1 MILYL
6 DYKTSLISNN
16 IYFNIKLTKMSRI
29 QVNHIKTALDNLF
42 TDKIDLTNIIS
53 TIPEDLKK
61 QFYSRALAAYSLHII
76 ASASIDDAANSVT
89 DSYNDNGIDAVY
101 YDEQYNTLY
110 LVQSKMID
118 EGNGE
123 PDTGD
128 MRKFSDG
135 ITDLIEEKYERF
147 NSKIQAKLPIIK
159 DAFNDSQIKLNIIIA
174 YTGKGFSIHNQ
185 RIITD
190 LTTFLNDSTEWAFI
204 TDFNLKS
211 AHDSINTV
219 LAGKPIESELTI
231 SNWGT
236 IDEPFIAYYGQISA
250 YELAT
255 LWKNHRKKLFTENI
269 RNFIGLSE
277 INSSIL
283 KTIENEPEKFIY
295 FNNGVTIL
303 CNTITPLPAKTVG
316 KTTGV
321 FNCKGLSIING
332 AQTVGSLG
340 IALDR
345 FPEKLEKSKVF
356 VRLIPLENSP
366 ENFGNRITIASNTQN
381 KIEKR
386 DFVTLDPIQQTI
398 RTELL
403 LTNINY
409 HYKRTDEVIPYDEC
423 NCTLEEATV
432 ALACSMP
439 EPTYAVTAKR
449 EIGRLW
455 EDITKAPYK
464 ELFNDSLK
472 VHKLWRCIKIYRTVS
487 KYLNDLKV
495 DKTGRERSIYTYG
508 NYFIVNLVI
517 NNVLEEIL
525 VNPTADFN
533 KYCTEILYSAIVKI
547 TSNVVEL
554 TEKNYPTA
562 LIHQL
567 FRNYT
572 KCNDL
577 KNKFKNPSL

>member
-1 MILYL
+1 
-6 DYKTSLISNN
+6 
-16 IYFNIKLTKMSRI
+16 MSRI
-29 QVNHIKTALDNLF
+29 QVNHIRTALDNLF
-42 TDKIDLTNIIS
+42 TDKIDLMDIKSPN
-53 TIPEDLKK
+53 PEDIKK

-76 ASASIDDAANSVT
+76 ASAPIDDAANSVT
-89 DSYNDNGIDAVY
+89 DTYDDNGIDAIY
-101 YDEQYNTLY
+101 YDEQHNILY
-110 LVQSKMID
+110 VVQSKMID

-123 PDTGD
+123 PETGD

-147 NSKIQAKLPIIK
+147 NLKIQSKLPVIK
-159 DAFNDSQIKLNIIIA
+159 EAFNDSQIKLNIIIA
-174 YTGKGFSIHNQ
+174 YTGKGFAIHNQ
-185 RIITD
+185 RIISD
-190 LTTFLNDSTEWAFI
+190 LTTFLNDSTEWAFF
-204 TDFNLKS
+204 TDFNLKI
-211 AHDSINTV
+211 AHDSINTI
-219 LAGKPIESELTI
+219 LAGKPIESELTL

-255 LWKNHRKKLFTENI
+255 LWKNHRRKLFTENI

-283 KTIENEPEKFIY
+283 NTIDKEPEKFIY

-303 CNTITPLPAKTVG
+303 CSSITPLPAKTVG
-316 KTTGV
+316 KTTGL
-321 FNCKGLSIING
+321 FNCKGLTIING

-356 VRLIPLENSP
+356 VRLIPLENAP
-366 ENFGNRITIASNTQN
+366 EYFGNRITVASNTQN

-386 DFVTLDPIQQTI
+386 DFVTLDSLQQNI

-409 HYKRTDEVIPYDEC
+409 HYKRTDEVIPYDES

-439 EPTYAVTAKR
+439 VTTYSVTAKR

-455 EDITKAPYK
+455 DDISKPPYK
-464 ELFNDSLK
+464 DLFNESLK
-472 VHKLWRCIKIYRTVS
+472 VHRLWRCIKVYRSVS
-487 KYLNDLKV
+487 KYLNDLKLS
-495 DKTGRERSIYTYG
+495 KTGRERSIYTYG
-508 NYFIVNLVI
+508 NYFILNIVI
-517 NNVLEEIL
+517 NSIPTELL
-525 VNPTADFN
+525 MNPSADFAKFYN
-533 KYCTEILYSAIVKI
+533 ESLQNLIVEKTAKIVQVTEL
-547 TSNVVEL
+547 
-554 TEKNYPTA
+554 NYPTA
-562 LIHQL
+562 LEHV
-567 FRNYT
+567 
-572 KCNDL
+572 
-577 KNKFKNPSL
+577 

>member
-1 MILYL
+1 
-6 DYKTSLISNN
+6 
-16 IYFNIKLTKMSRI
+16 MSRI
-29 QVNHIKTALDNLF
+29 QVNHIRTALDNLF
-42 TDKIDLTNIIS
+42 TDKIDLTDIKRTN
-53 TIPEDLKK
+53 PDDMKK
-61 QFYSRALAAYSLHII
+61 RFYSRALAAYSLHII
-76 ASASIDDAANSVT
+76 ASAPIDDAANSVT
-89 DSYNDNGIDAVY
+89 DTYDDNAIDAIY
-101 YDEQYNTLY
+101 YDEQHNILY
-110 LVQSKMID
+110 VVQSKMID

-123 PDTGD
+123 PKTSD
-128 MRKFSDG
+128 MLKFSVG

-147 NSKIQAKLPIIK
+147 NSKVQTKLPIIK
-159 DAFNDSQIKLNIIIA
+159 DAFYDSQIKLNIIIA
-174 YTGKGFSIHNQ
+174 YTGKGFAIHNR
-185 RIITD
+185 RIISD
-190 LTTFLNDSTEWAFI
+190 LTTLLNDSTEWAFF
-204 TDFNLKS
+204 TDFNLKI

-219 LAGKPIESELTI
+219 LAGKPIESELTL

-255 LWKNHRKKLFTENI
+255 LWKNHRRKLFTENI

-283 KTIENEPEKFIY
+283 NTIEKEPEKFIY

-303 CNTITPLPAKTVG
+303 CNSITPLPAKTVG
-316 KTTGV
+316 KTTGL
-321 FNCKGLSIING
+321 FNCKGLTIING

-366 ENFGNRITIASNTQN
+366 ENFGNRITVASNTQN

-386 DFVTLDPIQQTI
+386 DFVTLDPLQQNI

-409 HYKRTDEVIPYDEC
+409 HYKRTDEVIPYDES

-432 ALACSMP
+432 ALACSMT
-439 EPTYAVTAKR
+439 ETTYAVTAKR

-455 EDITKAPYK
+455 DDITKPPYK
-464 ELFNDSLK
+464 DLFNDTLK
-472 VHKLWRCIKIYRTVS
+472 VHKLWRCIKIYRSVS
-487 KYLNDLKV
+487 KYLNELRST
-495 DKTGRERSIYTYG
+495 KTGRERSIYTYG
-508 NYFIVNLVI
+508 NYFILNAVI
-517 NNVLEEIL
+517 KSV
-525 VNPTADFN
+525 PTDLLMNHSTDFT
-533 KYCTEILYSAIVKI
+533 KYYNESLQDLI
-547 TSNVVEL
+547 TSKTAKIVEL
-554 TEKNYPTA
+554 TEANYPTA

-572 KCNDL
+572 KCKDL
-577 KNKFKNPSL
+577 KNILTTTV

>member
-1 MILYL
+1 
-6 DYKTSLISNN
+6 
-16 IYFNIKLTKMSRI
+16 MSRI

-42 TDKIDLTNIIS
+42 TDKIDLSDIS
-53 TIPEDLKK
+53 SSKPEDVKK

-76 ASASIDDAANSVT
+76 AFAPIIEAAKSVT
-89 DSYNDNGIDAVY
+89 DTFDDNGIDAIY
-101 YDEQYNTLY
+101 YDEQHNILY
-110 LVQSKMID
+110 VVQSKMID

-123 PDTGD
+123 PDTGE
-128 MRKFSDG
+128 MRKFLDG

-147 NSKIQAKLPIIK
+147 NSKIQSKLPIIK
-159 DAFNDSQIKLNIIIA
+159 DAFNDSQIKLNIILA
-174 YTGKGFSIHNQ
+174 YTGKGFAIHNQ
-185 RIITD
+185 RIISD
-190 LTTFLNDSTEWAFI
+190 LTEFLNDSTEWAFF
-204 TDFNLKS
+204 TDFNLKF

-219 LAGKPIESELTI
+219 LAGKPIESELTL

-236 IDEPFIAYYGQISA
+236 VDEPHIAYYGQLSA

-255 LWKNHRKKLFTENI
+255 LWKNHRRKLFTENI

-283 KTIENEPEKFIY
+283 STIENEPENFIY

-303 CNTITPLPAKTVG
+303 CNSVTPLPAKTLG

-321 FNCKGLSIING
+321 FNCKGLTIING

-345 FPEKLEKSKVF
+345 FPDKLEKCKVF
-356 VRLIPLENSP
+356 IRLIPLENSP
-366 ENFGNRITIASNTQN
+366 EHFGNRITIASNTQN

-386 DFVTLDPIQQTI
+386 DFVTLDPLQQNI

-403 LTNINY
+403 LSNINY
-409 HYKRTDEVIPYDEC
+409 HYKRTAEVIPYDEK

-432 ALACSMP
+432 ALACSMA
-439 EPTYAVTAKR
+439 ETKYAVTAKR

-455 EDITKAPYK
+455 DDINKPPYK
-464 ELFNDSLK
+464 DLFNESLK
-472 VHKLWRCIKIYRTVS
+472 VHKLWRCIKVYRSVS
-487 KYLNDLKV
+487 KYLNELKST
-495 DKTGRERSIYTYG
+495 KTGRERSIYTYG
-508 NYFIVNLVI
+508 NYFIINSII
-517 NNVLEEIL
+517 NNIPTDMLM
-525 VNPTADFN
+525 NPNSDFEKFYN
-533 KYCTEILYSAIVKI
+533 ENLSELISRFTSKVVRVTEA
-547 TSNVVEL
+547 
-554 TEKNYPTA
+554 NYPSA

-577 KNKFKNPSL
+577 KTKLETTA

>member
-1 MILYL
+1 
-6 DYKTSLISNN
+6 
-16 IYFNIKLTKMSRI
+16 MSRI

-42 TDKIDLTNIIS
+42 IDKIDLSDIINPK
-53 TIPEDLKK
+53 PEDVKK

-76 ASASIDDAANSVT
+76 ASAPIEDAANSIT
-89 DSYNDNGIDAVY
+89 DSFDDNGIDAIY
-101 YDEQYNTLY
+101 YDEQHNILY
-110 LVQSKMID
+110 VVQSKMID

-135 ITDLIEEKYERF
+135 ITDLIEEKYDRF
-147 NSKIQAKLPIIK
+147 NTKIQSKLPIIK
-159 DAFNDSQIKLNIIIA
+159 DAFNDSQIKLNIILA
-174 YTGKGFSIHNQ
+174 YTGKGFAIHNQ
-185 RIITD
+185 RIISD
-190 LTTFLNDSTEWAFI
+190 LTAFLNDSTEWAFF
-204 TDFNLKS
+204 TDFNLKF
-211 AHDSINTV
+211 AHDSINTI
-219 LAGKPIESELTI
+219 LAGKPIESELTL

-236 IDEPFIAYYGQISA
+236 VDEPHIAYYGQLSA

-255 LWKNHRKKLFTENI
+255 LWKNNRGKLFTENI

-283 KTIENEPEKFIY
+283 STVENEPEKFIY

-303 CNTITPLPAKTVG
+303 CNSVTPLPAKTLG

-321 FNCKGLSIING
+321 FNCKGLTIING

-345 FPEKLEKSKVF
+345 FPDKLEKCKVF
-356 VRLIPLENSP
+356 IRLIPLENAP
-366 ENFGNRITIASNTQN
+366 EQFGNRITIASNTQN

-386 DFVTLDPIQQTI
+386 DFVTLDPLQQNI

-403 LTNINY
+403 LSNINY
-409 HYKRTDEVIPYDEC
+409 HYKRTDEVIPYDEK

-432 ALACSMP
+432 ALACSMT
-439 EPTYAVTAKR
+439 ETKYAVTAKR

-455 EDITKAPYK
+455 DDINKPPYK
-464 ELFNDSLK
+464 DLFNESLK
-472 VHKLWRCIKIYRTVS
+472 VHKLWRCIKIYRAVS
-487 KYLNDLKV
+487 KYLNELKAT
-495 DKTGRERSIYTYG
+495 KTGRERGICTYG
-508 NYFIVNLVI
+508 NYFILNA
-517 NNVLEEIL
+517 VLNAIPVEFL
-525 VNPTADFN
+525 MNPTADFDSYYST
-533 KYCTEILYSAIVKI
+533 KLQTLIQERTSRTIEVTE
-547 TSNVVEL
+547 T
-554 TEKNYPTA
+554 NYPSA

-572 KCNDL
+572 KCTYL
-577 KNKFKNPSL
+577 KSKMTM